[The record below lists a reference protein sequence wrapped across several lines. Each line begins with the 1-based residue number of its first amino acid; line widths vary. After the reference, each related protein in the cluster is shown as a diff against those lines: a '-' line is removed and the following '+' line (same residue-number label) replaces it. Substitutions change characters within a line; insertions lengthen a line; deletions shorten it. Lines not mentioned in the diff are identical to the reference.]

1 MGKKQNIVAVALLTN
16 DELASLGPDFDRAYP
31 VNETPCA
38 GRLLSAIDE
47 ADRAFW
53 REQDERP

>member
-1 MGKKQNIVAVALLTN
+1 MRERPRIVAVALLTSG
-16 DELASLGPDFDRAYP
+16 ELETLGPGFDRAYP
-31 VNETPCA
+31 ITETPCT

-53 REQDERP
+53 REQDERF